1 LKERSSSQKSM
12 FKVQEVSCHGKTL
25 SNQIGL
31 SSLNGKAFKGLLLV
45 EAPPKVQ

>member
-1 LKERSSSQKSM
+1 M